1 MNDPRIAY
9 REAAV
14 RGASPVQLVIRLYEQ
29 IIEDL
34 RHATKAIEQ
43 NQIELR
49 TKEINHAI
57 LVIAHLQSQLDFQ
70 AGPQSAHQLSTFYD
84 SLRSGLMR
92 AQFHGSKELLAQ
104 QITDLME
111 VRSAW
116 LELERREQATGIAA
130 VIQAEAPI
138 FDSDPVHGSWKA

>member
-1 MNDPRIAY
+1 MKDPQIAY

-34 RHATKAIEQ
+34 RQAIKAVEQ

-49 TKEINHAI
+49 TKKINHAI
-57 LVIAHLQSQLDFQ
+57 LVIAHLQSALDFQ
-70 AGPQSAHQLSTFYD
+70 AGPEPARRLSSFYD
-84 SLRSGLMR
+84 SVRSGLVR
-92 AQFHGSKELLAQ
+92 AQFRGSKELLAQ
-104 QITDLME
+104 QVTDLME

-116 LELERREQATGIAA
+116 LELEHREQASGVAA
-130 VIQAEAPI
+130 ANQTKILLVDSEQAR
-138 FDSDPVHGSWKA
+138 GSWKA

>member
-14 RGASPVQLVIRLYEQ
+14 RGADPVQLVARLYEQ

-34 RHATKAIEQ
+34 RYAILAVEQ
-43 NQIELR
+43 NHVELR
-49 TKEINHAI
+49 TKKINHAI
-57 LVIAHLQSQLDFQ
+57 LVIGHLQSQLDFQ
-70 AGPQSAHQLSTFYD
+70 AGPEPARNLNAFYD
-84 SLRSGLMR
+84 GLRSGLVR
-92 AQFHGSKELLAQ
+92 AQFGGSKELLAQ

-116 LELERREQATGIAA
+116 LELDRQEQSTGIAA
-130 VIQAEAPI
+130 VNQTQTPLISSEPARA
-138 FDSDPVHGSWKA
+138 SWKA